1 MAQLVVN
8 VCILFCFLFLLAP
21 RTLKGSQ
28 CWIAGLKGGSVLGT
42 LVGKCSLNHKKNL
55 PGVKEQQVFPV
66 REPLWCRFRKRRM
79 SVKRKRQTTRRERE
93 MAEGGERVAKKK
105 KKQREKE
112 SKREKGNPQVDWLFA
127 SLSEVHGVLGV
138 IVDLDCLGQR
148 LRVPAV
154 TLA

>member
-1 MAQLVVN
+1 MCVYCFV
-8 VCILFCFLFLLAP
+8 FCFFFAP
-21 RTLKGSQ
+21 RTTRGSQ

-66 REPLWCRFRKRRM
+66 REPLWCRFRKCRM

-93 MAEGGERVAKKK
+93 RDGRRRREWQNKNRE
-105 KKQREKE
+105 REKE

-138 IVDLDCLGQR
+138 IVDLDRLGQR